1 MGRCAE
7 PDPVAQVAIR
17 YSYAMKISK
26 SDVESL
32 AQFRYALRQFLRF
45 SERAARQAGVSPQQ
59 HQLLMTIKGMPGR
72 SWANV
77 AEIAE
82 RLQVSHHAAVALV
95 TRAQNL
101 RLVKRA
107 QGKEDRRTVQ
117 VSLTAKGEEL
127 IGRLAELHQ
136 QELGRLAGILLK
148 QLQGIAASAK
158 RRQPA

>member
-1 MGRCAE
+1 MR
-7 PDPVAQVAIR
+7 
-17 YSYAMKISK
+17 ISK
-26 SDVESL
+26 TDIESL

-59 HQLLMTIKGMPGR
+59 HQLLMTIKGMHGR
-72 SWANV
+72 TWANV

-101 RLVKRA
+101 KLVKRT

-117 VSLTAKGEEL
+117 VSLTPKGEDL
-127 IGRLAELHQ
+127 IAQLAELHH
-136 QELGRLAGILLK
+136 QELGKLAHILLK
-148 QLQGIAASAK
+148 QLQNISTAAK
-158 RRQPA
+158 RRGNG

>member
-1 MGRCAE
+1 MR
-7 PDPVAQVAIR
+7 
-17 YSYAMKISK
+17 ISK
-26 SDVESL
+26 TDIESL

-59 HQLLMTIKGMPGR
+59 HQLLMTIKGMHGR
-72 SWANV
+72 TWANV

-101 RLVKRA
+101 KLVKRT

-117 VSLTAKGEEL
+117 VSLTPKGEDL
-127 IGRLAELHQ
+127 IAQLVELHH
-136 QELGRLAGILLK
+136 QELGKLAHILLK
-148 QLQGIAASAK
+148 QLQNISTAAK
-158 RRQPA
+158 RRA

>member
-1 MGRCAE
+1 MR
-7 PDPVAQVAIR
+7 
-17 YSYAMKISK
+17 ISK
-26 SDVESL
+26 ADIESL

-59 HQLLMTIKGMPGR
+59 HQLLMTIKGMHGR
-72 SWANV
+72 PWANV

-101 RLVKRA
+101 KLVKRT

-117 VSLTAKGEEL
+117 VSLTPKGEDL
-127 IGRLAELHQ
+127 ISQLAELHHH
-136 QELGRLAGILLK
+136 ELGRLSQILLR
-148 QLQGIAASAK
+148 QLQSIGGAARK
-158 RRQPA
+158 RAATAGD